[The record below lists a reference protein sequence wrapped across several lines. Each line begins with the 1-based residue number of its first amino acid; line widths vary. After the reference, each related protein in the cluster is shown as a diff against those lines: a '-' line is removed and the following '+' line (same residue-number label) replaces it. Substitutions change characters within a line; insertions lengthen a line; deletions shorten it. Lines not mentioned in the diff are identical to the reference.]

1 MWRALRRDRV
11 ILRNDIESFLFREA
25 RLLDER
31 RFEEWMNLFAEDGY
45 YWVPAYPGQEDP
57 YQAVS
62 IFFDDRE
69 LMKTRLSRLHH
80 PQIHAQK
87 PPSRTC
93 HFLSN
98 IEIDEAY
105 GERDQILVYSTL
117 MMMEYRLDKQTSYGG
132 RCRYLLRKK
141 DSGFEIAWKRVDLI
155 NCDGVFEP
163 LAVPF

>member
-1 MWRALRRDRV
+1 MADAESGRPIVRA
-11 ILRNDIESFLFREA
+11 DIESFLYREV

-31 RFEEWMNLFAEDGY
+31 RFAEWMNLFAKDGY
-45 YWVPAYPGQEDP
+45 YWVPAYPGQKDP
-57 YQAVS
+57 YETVS

-93 HFLSN
+93 HFVSN
-98 IEIDEAY
+98 VEIDEAY
-105 GERDQILVYSTL
+105 GEPGEILAYSTL
-117 MMMEYRLDKQTSYGG
+117 MMLEYRLDKQTTYGG
-132 RCRYLLRKK
+132 RCRHLLRPK
-141 DSGFEIAWKRVDLI
+141 DDDFLIAWKRVDLI